1 MNQKMTQHEKHMQ
14 ALNSFAMRVE
24 KDPNV
29 IAMLLYGS
37 LAYGTVGRKSD
48 IGITLIVRDGSIA
61 NERGFSADEDGIY
74 VSCHGLREVSKFK
87 KDLQE
92 LRGGYEH
99 ALLGSGKLIFSK
111 DEALIALHEATRKI
125 GVDDA
130 PRAFAAKIDGLFNW
144 MWKAEKHIT
153 LINDPLYAQRF
164 LQLSA
169 AIVAEMELI
178 RHRENPNREAI
189 RRAREL
195 NPKLMHELYTIP
207 STTAMTVEDVRHTLD
222 VLDEYLM
229 KHIEWWSRHIL
240 RTLCDGEPKL
250 RGWWGAVTYLEEKG
264 VIMRTTLP
272 RRVFKNSKL
281 TVDEVA
287 YVYIKAHE
295 REENHG

>member
-1 MNQKMTQHEKHMQ
+1 MTQKEKHTQ
-14 ALNSFAMRVE
+14 ALNSFAERVK

-37 LAYGTVGRKSD
+37 LAYGTVGRRSD
-48 IGITLIVRDGSIA
+48 IGITMIVRDGSIA
-61 NERGFSADEDGIY
+61 KERGFSADEDGIY
-74 VSCHGLREVSKFK
+74 ISCHGLREVSKFK

-99 ALLGSGKLIFSK
+99 ALLGSGKLVFSK
-111 DEALIALHEATRKI
+111 DEALVELHEATRKI
-125 GVDDA
+125 GEDDA
-130 PRAFAAKIDGLFNW
+130 PRAFAAKIGGLHNW

-153 LINDPLYAQRF
+153 IIDDPLYAQRF

-195 NPKLMHELYTIP
+195 NPKLMHEVYTIP
-207 STTAMTVEDVRHTLD
+207 STTAMTVEDVRHTLN

-229 KHIEWWSRHIL
+229 EHIEWWSRHIL
-240 RTLCDGEPKL
+240 RSLSDGESKL
-250 RGWWGAVTYLEEKG
+250 HGWWGAATYLEEKG
-264 VIMRTTLP
+264 VIMRTTIP
-272 RRVFKNSKL
+272 RRMFKNSKM
-281 TVDEVA
+281 TIDEVA
-287 YVYIKAHE
+287 YVKRINSLYIK
-295 REENHG
+295 EENNG